1 MASIVLYVINFAQ
14 KQTFSIVVNFVCFYD
29 HAKII
34 FWAGGEQRTVL

>member
-1 MASIVLYVINFAQ
+1 MASIVMYVINFAQ
-14 KQTFSIVVNFVCFYD
+14 RQTFRIVGSFCLFYD